1 MAPFLVGHPALFSN
15 WILARETALARVR
28 AIAAAVPQKQDRFRT
43 LLDRAIGHVGEW
55 VTEDEEQA
63 ARIDCLAEELES
75 LRELAAPG
83 GMLMTRAQ
91 PWDALAREL
100 EKDGSLE
107 ASELINSLLIELYPE
122 LVDEL
127 EATTGSTE
135 REAIDPSMSLAALRA
150 LIEQRYGWALAID
163 YGPHFFWYRSAEKDE
178 PRLGE
183 RFNEPG
189 AELELPIGIGRMAAG
204 LHRAIAELPESRQ
217 RISVGEFLLAHPQWR
232 GILRRIQ
239 SLAGLPY
246 AEIQDN
252 LLGADCLPVDLL
264 RCKLSIFGAAKFDPK
279 SDRWTRITLFQ
290 GAPSIDELRRPGAD
304 DWAFP
309 CFAG

>member
-1 MAPFLVGHPALFSN
+1 MLLPKKDVD
-15 WILARETALARVR
+15 RVR
-28 AIAAAVPQKQDRFRT
+28 RRE
-43 LLDRAIGHVGEW
+43 RE
-55 VTEDEEQA
+55 
-63 ARIDCLAEELES
+63 RES
-75 LRELAAPG
+75 LSLYDRD
-83 GMLMTRAQ
+83 R
-91 PWDALAREL
+91 D
-100 EKDGSLE
+100 DYGSLS
-107 ASELINSLLIELYPE
+107 A
-122 LVDEL
+122 
-127 EATTGSTE
+127 
-135 REAIDPSMSLAALRA
+135 
-150 LIEQRYGWALAID
+150 Q
-163 YGPHFFWYRSAEKDE
+163 HFFWYRSAEKDE

-204 LHRAIAELPESRQ
+204 LHRAIAELPPAEQ
-217 RISVGEFLLAHPQWR
+217 GGSVGEFLLAHPQWR

-246 AEIQDN
+246 AEIHDN

-290 GAPSIDELRRPGAD
+290 GAPSIEELGRSDAD

-309 CFAG
+309 YFGR